1 MPSISFSSVRSI
13 IINIKWSCYWYTC
26 YISHSP
32 ISTSVES
39 TPMKLSFDSQSTSLQ
54 LKRLVVIKQ
63 IKNVLLWWFLFIIQK
78 NKNFG
83 SKCLPKAFQSNNY
96 IISIKIKT
104 HTHLTRLSRLISRTK
119 EWKKPSVFSCFFP
132 SFIFLF
138 SFPSISIKND
148 SVVIGTRK
156 QNCSPDSIF
165 FLLFVFLYFTPIA
178 AVIVGQTNTWSPT
191 LAKKRRKKSKW
202 KLIIWWWRRRRRRR
216 KRKWT
221 NVMTMKEFKMNS
233 PPFFFSFTKSSKLK
247 LS

>member
-1 MPSISFSSVRSI
+1 MISV
-13 IINIKWSCYWYTC
+13 YYTEKK
-26 YISHSP
+26 Y
-32 ISTSVES
+32 
-39 TPMKLSFDSQSTSLQ
+39 
-54 LKRLVVIKQ
+54 
-63 IKNVLLWWFLFIIQK
+63 
-78 NKNFG
+78 FG

-104 HTHLTRLSRLISRTK
+104 HTHLTRLSRLVGRTK

-191 LAKKRRKKSKW
+191 LAKKRRKKKQMETHH
-202 KLIIWWWRRRRRRR
+202 L
-216 KRKWT
+216 
-221 NVMTMKEFKMNS
+221 VMKKEEKKKKKKMNERDDDERVQDELS
-233 PPFFFSFTKSSKLK
+233 SFFFFFY
-247 LS
+247 